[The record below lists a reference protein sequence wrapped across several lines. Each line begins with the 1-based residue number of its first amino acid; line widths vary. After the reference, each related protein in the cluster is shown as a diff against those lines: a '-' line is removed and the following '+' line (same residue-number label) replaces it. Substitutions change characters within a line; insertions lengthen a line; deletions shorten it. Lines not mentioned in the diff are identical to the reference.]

1 MPAVKGDTITG
12 CEELLLHCP
21 ISLLEGNR
29 IKGMDFQLPTD
40 FAFRKR
46 AVGTLVRSIGV
57 YVLCDLN
64 GVPIYVGQSR
74 DGIRKRVGRHLTSA
88 RSDIIANRQVDVW
101 EIAYVHAYPVDN
113 VDDIK
118 PLEGVLY
125 HHFNPQS
132 ALMNGTI
139 PPIPNAQA
147 EIPEPAQIVQVMS
160 DIEIEDRLD
169 PTQRLPKQARHYA
182 QIVGHFLEVKNSPQI
197 GRSIEAHFERL
208 QRYHGELLGNVGEDD
223 IGEE

>member
-1 MPAVKGDTITG
+1 M
-12 CEELLLHCP
+12 
-21 ISLLEGNR
+21 
-29 IKGMDFQLPTD
+29 PTD
-40 FAFRKR
+40 FVFRKR
-46 AVGTLVRSIGV
+46 AVGTLLVNIGV
-57 YVLCDLN
+57 YALCDLN

-74 DGIRKRVGRHLTSA
+74 DGIRRRVARHLTSA

-113 VDDIK
+113 IDQIK
-118 PLEGVLY
+118 PLEDVLY

-139 PPIPNAQA
+139 PPVPNIQL

-160 DIEIEDRLD
+160 DADIEDRLD

-182 QIVGHFLEVKNSPQI
+182 QIVEHFLEVKNSPQI
-197 GRSIEAHFERL
+197 GRSMEAHFERL

-223 IGEE
+223 PGEE